1 MDIKQYLDST
11 YLKTA
16 EQSSIS
22 EDKNIEIVKNAINE
36 AISERFKLIMIRPEY
51 IVLAKKA
58 IDVSNSK
65 LLVGTVIDFPKGVS
79 STEDKCKEAL
89 TAINNDVDELDY
101 VIDYEAFK
109 RNELD
114 YVKNQV
120 VECTKLGLSHNKVV
134 KWIIEIAALNNHE
147 IVQITALIKN
157 CVISN
162 FNESQY
168 DKVFVKSSTGFYVT
182 QDGSPNG
189 ATFSAIKLMIENAF
203 PLPVKASGG
212 VKSYE
217 DAIQMINLGVKRI
230 GTSSAK
236 EIANNEIT
244 NSDY

>member
-16 EQSSIS
+16 EQALIT
-22 EDKNIEIVKNAINE
+22 EEKNVEIVKSAIDE
-36 AISERFKLIMIRPEY
+36 AISEHFKLIMIRPEY
-51 IVLAKKA
+51 VVLAKEA
-58 IDVSNSK
+58 IAKSNSK
-65 LLVGTVIDFPKGVS
+65 LVIGTVIDFPKGAN
-79 STEDKCKEAL
+79 STEDKCNEAL
-89 TAINNDVDELDY
+89 AAIKDGVDELDY

-109 RNELD
+109 QNELD

-120 VECTKLGLSHNKVV
+120 VKCTKLGLSHNKVV

-157 CVISN
+157 CVISH

>member
-1 MDIKQYLDST
+1 MNIKQYLDST

-16 EQSSIS
+16 EQSLITEEKNVEIVEATIDESIS
-22 EDKNIEIVKNAINE
+22 EG
-36 AISERFKLIMIRPEY
+36 FKLIMIRPEY
-51 IVLAKKA
+51 ISLAKRA
-58 IDVSNSK
+58 IDESNSK
-65 LLVGTVIDFPKGVS
+65 LLIGTVVDFPKGTN
-79 STEDKCKEAL
+79 STEEKCNEAL
-89 TAINNDVDELDY
+89 TAIKYGVDELDY

-120 VECTKLGLSHNKVV
+120 IECTKLGLSNNKVV

-157 CVISN
+157 CVISS

-236 EIANNEIT
+236 QIANNEIT
-244 NSDY
+244 NTDY

>member
-16 EQSSIS
+16 EQSLIT
-22 EDKNIEIVKNAINE
+22 EQQNVEIVKSSIDE

-51 IVLAKKA
+51 IVLAKSA
-58 IDVSNSK
+58 IKEANSK
-65 LLVGTVIDFPKGVS
+65 LLIGTVIDFPKGVS
-79 STEDKCKEAL
+79 STEDKCNEAL
-89 TAINNDVDELDY
+89 LAINAGADELDY

-109 RNELD
+109 RNEFD

-120 VECTKLGLSHNKVV
+120 VECTKLGLDNHKLV
-134 KWIIEIAALNNHE
+134 KWIIEIAALNDHQ

-157 CVISN
+157 CVISH
-162 FNESQY
+162 FNEAQY

-182 QDGSPNG
+182 EDGSPNG

-212 VKSYE
+212 VKSFD
-217 DAIQMINLGVKRI
+217 DAMQMIHLGVKRI